1 MNGELDF
8 RGARGSNT
16 GDVYHE
22 LWAVRSA
29 LKLLD
34 RASKLEAVT
43 VEGVPSA
50 DGSGHKW
57 DGVDCTLLYGGASIQ
72 TAERVVL
79 QQLKYSASEPNKLW
93 SPSRACYGP
102 SSINPSSSLMRG
114 LGKAFRE
121 TVRLREGKPLSD
133 ISVELVTNQ
142 PVSDRVVDAINMAK
156 NDGVPESFKA
166 KWKSGGDNL
175 HRLVRASGLSPK
187 EFQDFS
193 KCLKFVSQTSSRFL
207 LEEKMLIEVSVW
219 TDSEFAE
226 VALRLRNFI
235 RNKMMMPETAGEIIT
250 KESVLLQFGVT
261 EIQALF
267 PCPAK
272 VKPVTDLVSR
282 EISKELCNG
291 IIDGDQRILLHGSGG
306 VGKSTIIQEFQALLP
321 EGSEVIVFDCYG
333 AGSYMDASAM
343 RHRPRDAFVQLAN
356 ELANRLNIPAFLE
369 PRSGLDFARAFHRR
383 LLLASETL
391 YKVRPE
397 TKLVIVLDAADNS
410 ISAANARVPKEESFV
425 AELISFEDL
434 PKNVALVVSS
444 RTGRRDD
451 LKLPGSFKHF
461 ELPPFS
467 RPETGEFVAHFWE
480 APEEWVDDF
489 HRLTNGTPRV
499 QNYAFGKTSGKP
511 SEALDPLRPNG
522 KTLEVIFH
530 EQFDEAVKKA
540 GKATKVEETCAALAV
555 LPRPIPVGEIAHA
568 LSLSDAQILD
578 ICSDLEPGIRVSENT
593 ISFADEDFEHFAL
606 VKGRKS
612 IPDIRSKVAQRMLA
626 DYQHSEYAALNV
638 VPLLLEAKLGAELLK
653 LVESEPEPLASNVR
667 DPVLRMEI
675 RNQRLTNAIS
685 VCRSAGNLE
694 QAVRFVLI
702 GAEALETDDAT
713 RKILTDFPNLTA
725 RFAGTT
731 GSRLILSDP
740 DQVEQHGPLLLS
752 VLSKEAERGNF
763 SQVREIHR
771 RVLAWFKAREDA
783 LREHKKQFGHASG
796 WSIGPEDMANA
807 LVARALEEGA
817 KPAIQLFRHWP
828 VGFATNTARIAIRR
842 LVADQRFD
850 ILQDIGNTLSPL
862 LAPFILVPLR
872 LAGQPIDLKKLSQ
885 GLRLLSRRYPI
896 SAKTLDNLGNS
907 GSVRR
912 AISEVLLNGAEVLAA
927 HNTDIELVKAI
938 TKPLSIASARR
949 IDKLYD
955 HQPRLIDGILRS
967 YCLQEILVSGCIDNK
982 NMLVER
988 PKAESDQDAKTKRPE
1003 TDSERRLRSVVEHV
1017 APFYSRRA
1025 EYLVHRAGGIS
1036 PEDCLAE
1043 LLKSFSR
1050 DTWRFDQNYR
1060 TLKLRSVMADGLVV
1074 LVAANIPIK
1083 PLSKFSFETLKGFWP
1098 QGETSVRNL
1107 FSSLTAFSSLHSE
1120 LLDRTTDAVN
1130 SLAKQRMGAREKSE
1144 SLANF
1149 AELIAP
1155 ISSDDANVIFQK
1167 AIAVAHELDSEA
1179 IDQIRFLH
1187 TLVLSKENYLSFD
1200 RKHYAS
1206 VAAEFYVDAGIR
1218 LENVEHFPWS
1228 EAMESIAALHFPT
1241 ALACS
1246 ARWDD
1251 SGYVSTYETCEPAL
1265 HFGVDRGDLDPVQAA
1280 ALLKLVGR
1288 PSARTISAILHKT
1301 NCSKTS
1307 NKRKLVEEF
1316 ARDLAT
1322 GAIDESTETEAL
1334 LLSQEGSVWLERLR
1348 RKNHLRNNLED
1359 PPEEAGVKRRKK
1371 TRPES
1376 VLTKKNWDQETLTQA
1391 KILYPVAEELLKETR
1406 ANEEY
1411 ISLSGVLYHASLQVQ
1426 VGSRTKFL
1434 SALVEI
1440 IMEYDEQQLVDT
1452 LFGSIKAWYSQLS
1465 VETWCENNLPQFIGD
1480 ALPYLVS
1487 RYAGDAGRLEEVL
1500 VLAKLEGKA
1509 AEEIILRGLEKNG
1522 LWLSSH
1528 QIFGLVQRLARFL
1541 DDRESSSLLS
1551 WYLDRLVDRIDPEDK
1566 ENIDLS
1572 EVPDTPTHA
1581 VAHFVVAYLSDV
1593 DLRLRWKAAHA
1604 GRRLARL
1611 GHGEELKTILEL
1623 YERAEDNVF
1632 RAPEKPYYWLAA
1644 RLWIMIMFDR
1654 ICLEAP
1660 STVEHAGK
1668 RLYQIAL
1675 DSSFPHILIRD
1686 FAADAC
1692 RKLHEADV
1700 FHLDDGQL
1708 ANLIS
1713 VNSGIAM
1720 TGTDT
1725 VPMGSYDFFKVDRN
1739 NERFH
1744 FDAMDTLRYWYAPWL
1759 RVFEGATTENF
1770 LNSAEKW
1777 IVDEWGVIDEKPYGF
1792 REPRENRFSERDY
1805 HLSSTSHGSLPTLE
1819 RYRSHLEWNA
1829 KWCAAGEFLAQRPL
1843 RKSDYSDADEFS
1855 ELRYQISHGKLTKP
1869 PFWLADFVTNRPLDV
1884 HHRSKSFSD
1893 VAEWVEEIDEAELL
1907 RELFPESEPGW
1918 IVVDEYINTRSDRW
1932 ELNAKISTGLV
1943 SPGTAISLVRA
1954 LQTCPNDLDFY
1965 ICPEGHHLEID
1976 EEDFKLEGWIQL
1988 IDGDRRFDD
1997 KDPLQLGVGQ
2007 PGNIPGIRAVKQ
2019 FGLQE
2024 VLEDGLRWIDPSS
2037 GDTIFRLELW
2047 GDKDADERNRFLGD
2061 SVVSSGHRLLVSKSA
2076 LSEFLSVQKLE
2087 LIADIGITKRDKS
2100 QSKQV
2105 GIEEAKGSATYNRLL
2120 LLERSGEL
2128 KGAEHGFGSWRKDR
2142 TGVGTD

>member
-1 MNGELDF
+1 MSSDLDF
-8 RGARGSNT
+8 GGARGSNT

-34 RASKLEAVT
+34 SASKLEAVT

-50 DGSGHKW
+50 DGSGHQW
-57 DGVDCTLLYGGASIQ
+57 DGVDCTLLYGGTSIQ
-72 TAERVVL
+72 TADRVTI
-79 QQLKYSASEPNKLW
+79 QQLKYSASEPNTSW

-102 SSINPSSSLMRG
+102 SSIDPSSSLMRS

-121 TVRLREGKPLSD
+121 TVKLREGRPISD

-142 PVSDRVVDAINMAK
+142 PVSALVVSAVNRAK
-156 NDGVPESFKA
+156 NDGVPGSFKT
-166 KWKSGGDNL
+166 KWQSGGDNL
-175 HRLVRASGLSPK
+175 HRLVQASGLSPK
-187 EFQDFS
+187 EFQEFS
-193 KCLKFVSQTSSRFL
+193 KCLKFVSQTKSRFL
-207 LEEKMLIEVSVW
+207 LEEKMLMEVSAW

-235 RNKMMMPETAGEIIT
+235 RNKMMMPETAGEIIN
-250 KESVLLQFGVT
+250 KESVLLQFGVS
-261 EIQALF
+261 EMRALF

-272 VKPVTDLVSR
+272 IKPVTDLVPR
-282 EISKELCNG
+282 EISKEICNC
-291 IIDGDQRILLHGSGG
+291 IIDSDQRILLHGSGG
-306 VGKSTIIQEFQALLP
+306 VGKSTVIQEFQGLLP

-369 PRSGLDFARAFHRR
+369 PKSGLDFARAFHRR
-383 LLLASETL
+383 LLLASEAL
-391 YKVRPE
+391 SKVRPE
-397 TKLVIVLDAADNS
+397 ARLVIVVDAADNA
-410 ISAANARVPKEESFV
+410 ISAASARVPKEENFV

-434 PKNVALVVSS
+434 PKNVALVISA

-451 LKLPGSFKHF
+451 LQLPSSFKPF
-461 ELPPFS
+461 ELPPFG
-467 RPETGEFVAHFWE
+467 RPETAEFVSHFWE

-499 QNYAFGKTSGKP
+499 QNYAFGKTSGNP

-522 KTLEVIFH
+522 KTLEVIFN
-530 EQFDEAVKKA
+530 EQFDEAVKKS
-540 GKATKVEETCAALAV
+540 GGATEVEEACAALAV

-568 LSLSDAQILD
+568 LNLSDAQVLD
-578 ICSDLEPGIRVSENT
+578 ICSDLEPGIRVSEDT
-593 ISFADEDFEHFAL
+593 ISFSDEDFEHFAV
-606 VKGRKS
+606 VKGQRS
-612 IPDIRSKVAQRMLA
+612 ISDVRSKVAQRMLA
-626 DYQHSEYAALNV
+626 HYRNSEYAALNV
-638 VPLLLEAKLGAELLK
+638 VPLLLKAEMGAKLLE

-685 VCRSAGNLE
+685 VCRSAGNLG

-725 RFAGTT
+725 RFTGPT

-752 VLSKEAERGNF
+752 VLSMEAELGNL
-763 SQVREIHR
+763 SQAREVRR
-771 RVLAWFKAREDA
+771 RISAWFKVREDA
-783 LREHKKQFGHASG
+783 LREHEEQFGHASG

-817 KPAIQLFRHWP
+817 QSAIQLFRHWP
-828 VGFATNTARIAIRR
+828 IGFATSVSRVAIRR
-842 LVADQRFD
+842 LVADQRFEV
-850 ILQDIGNTLSPL
+850 LQDIGNRLSPL

-872 LAGQPIDLKKLSQ
+872 LAGQPVNLKKLAQ

-896 SAKTLDNLGNS
+896 SAKTLDDLGNS
-907 GSVRR
+907 SSLKR

-927 HNTDIELVKAI
+927 HNTDLELVKAI
-938 TKPLSIASARR
+938 ITPLSIASARR

-955 HQPRLIDGILRS
+955 HQTRLLDGILRS
-967 YCLQEILVSGCIDNK
+967 YCLQELLVSGSIDHK
-982 NMLVER
+982 NMLVEPPEVATGR
-988 PKAESDQDAKTKRPE
+988 GAKTKRIE
-1003 TDSERRLRSVVEHV
+1003 SDSERRLRSVVEHV

-1025 EYLVHRAGGIS
+1025 EYLIHRASDIS
-1036 PEDCLAE
+1036 SEECLAA

-1060 TLKLRSVMADGLVV
+1060 TLKLRSVMAEGLVV

-1107 FSSLTAFSSLHSE
+1107 FSSLTAFGSLHDE

-1144 SLANF
+1144 ALANF

-1155 ISSDDANVIFQK
+1155 VSSDDANVIFQK

-1187 TLVLSKENYLSFD
+1187 TLVLNQDDYPSLD
-1200 RKHYAS
+1200 RKNYAS
-1206 VAAEFYVDAGIR
+1206 MAAEFFVDAGIR
-1218 LENVEHFPWS
+1218 LENVEHFPWN

-1251 SGYVSTYETCEPAL
+1251 SGYVSSYETLEPAL
-1265 HFGVDRGDLDPVQAA
+1265 HFGIDRGVLDSVQAA
-1280 ALLKLVGR
+1280 ALLKLVER
-1288 PSARTISAILHKT
+1288 PSARTISALLDKA
-1301 NCSKTS
+1301 NGLQAS
-1307 NKRKLVEEF
+1307 NRRKLVEEF
-1316 ARDLAT
+1316 ARDLAI
-1322 GAIDESTETEAL
+1322 GAIDDSTETELL

-1348 RKNHLRNNLED
+1348 RINHLKSSLEGQ
-1359 PPEEAGVKRRKK
+1359 PEEAGVKRRKQA
-1371 TRPES
+1371 RQES
-1376 VLTKKNWDQETLTQA
+1376 VLEKKSWDQETLSQA
-1391 KILYPVAEELLKETR
+1391 EVLYSVAEELLRETR

-1411 ISLSGVLYHASLQVQ
+1411 ISLSGVLHHASQQVQ
-1426 VGSRTKFL
+1426 VGNRTKFL

-1440 IMEYDEQQLVDT
+1440 VVEYDEQQLVDI
-1452 LFGSIKAWYSQLS
+1452 LFRSIKAWHSQFS
-1465 VETWCENNLPQFIGD
+1465 VEAWCETRLPQFIGD
-1480 ALPYLVS
+1480 AFPYLVS
-1487 RYAGDAGRLEEVL
+1487 RYAGDAGRLEEAL
-1500 VLAKLEGKA
+1500 VLARLNAKA
-1509 AEEIILRGLEKNG
+1509 SEEIILEGLERHG
-1522 LWLSSH
+1522 LWLSTH
-1528 QIFGLVQRLARFL
+1528 QIFGLLQRLAKFL
-1541 DDRESSSLLS
+1541 DDSESSSLLS
-1551 WYLDRLVDRIDPEDK
+1551 WYLDRLVDRIAPEDK
-1566 ENIDLS
+1566 EKIDQRG
-1572 EVPDTPTHA
+1572 VPDTIINA
-1581 VAHFVVAYLSDV
+1581 VAHFVVAHLSDV

-1611 GHGEELKTILEL
+1611 GHGEELKAILEL

-1632 RAPEKPYYWLAA
+1632 RAAEKPYYWLAA
-1644 RLWIMIMFDR
+1644 RLWMMIMFDR

-1668 RLYQIAL
+1668 RFYQIAL
-1675 DSSFPHILIRD
+1675 DSSLPHILIRD

-1692 RKLHEADV
+1692 RKLHAADV
-1700 FHLDDGQL
+1700 FHFDDGQL
-1708 ANLIS
+1708 ADLAS
-1713 VNSGIAM
+1713 VNSGITT
-1720 TGTDT
+1720 TGADN
-1725 VPMGSYDFFKVDRN
+1725 VPTGSYDFFKVDRN
-1739 NERFH
+1739 KERFH

-1770 LNSAEKW
+1770 LNSAERW

-1792 REPRENRFSERDY
+1792 REPREHKFGEREY

-1819 RYRSHLEWNA
+1819 RYRSHLEWHA
-1829 KWCAAGEFLAQRPL
+1829 KWCAAGEFLSQRPL
-1843 RKSDYSDADEFS
+1843 KKSEYSDEDEFS

-1869 PFWLADFVTNRPLDV
+1869 PFWLADFVTSRPLEI
-1884 HHRSKSFSD
+1884 HHWSESFADS
-1893 VAEWVEEIDEAELL
+1893 AEWAEEIDEAEFL
-1907 RELFPESEPGW
+1907 RELLPETEPGW
-1918 IVVDEYINTRSDRW
+1918 IVVDQYTDTRSDRW

-1943 SPGTAISLVRA
+1943 SPATAVSLVRA
-1954 LQTCPNDLDFY
+1954 LQTCPNDFDFY
-1965 ICPEGHHLEID
+1965 ICPEGHDLEID
-1976 EEDFKLEGWIQL
+1976 DENFKLKGWIHL
-1988 IDGDRRFDD
+1988 NDGDRRFDD
-1997 KDPLQLGVGQ
+1997 KDPLQLGAGKPSHL
-2007 PGNIPGIRAVKQ
+2007 PGLSAVEY

-2024 VLEDGLRWIDPSS
+2024 VLEDGLKWIDPSS
-2037 GDTIFRLELW
+2037 GDAIFRLEMW
-2047 GDKDADERNRFLGD
+2047 GDKGADERNRYLGD
-2061 SVVSSGHRLLVSKSA
+2061 SVVSSGHRLLMSKIA
-2076 LSEFLSVQKLE
+2076 LEKFLGDQKLE
-2087 LIADIGITKRDKS
+2087 LIADIGITKRDRS
-2100 QSKQV
+2100 QSKQIS
-2105 GIEEAKGSATYNRLL
+2105 IEEAKGEATYNRLL
-2120 LLERSGEL
+2120 LLERSGQL
-2128 KGAEHGFGSWRKDR
+2128 KGAEQSFGSWREDR
-2142 TGVGTD
+2142 